1 MSATTSTKDIR
12 WTNEKLNRA
21 KELIKTHSAS
31 QVGTMFNTTKNSVL
45 GVIYRDKIKNGYV
58 PPSDSKYTGKKIL

>member
-1 MSATTSTKDIR
+1 MSAIINIKDII
-12 WTNEKLNRA
+12 WTKEKLNRA
-21 KELIKTHSAS
+21 KELMKTHSAS

-58 PPSDSKYTGKKIL
+58 PSSDSKYTGRKNL

>member
-1 MSATTSTKDIR
+1 MSATINIKDIK

-21 KELIKTHSAS
+21 KELMKTHSAS
-31 QVGTMFNTTKNSVL
+31 QVGTMFNTTKNSIL

-58 PPSDSKYTGKKIL
+58 PSSDSKYTGRKNL